1 VKFGVVDESAAEK
14 IGDSVRN
21 GQESRGHYVSMLSKK
36 LQAYRY
42 ELS

>member
-1 VKFGVVDESAAEK
+1 MKFGVIDETAAEK
-14 IGDSVRN
+14 IADGVRS
-21 GQESRGHYVSMLSKK
+21 GAKSRGQYVSMLSKK